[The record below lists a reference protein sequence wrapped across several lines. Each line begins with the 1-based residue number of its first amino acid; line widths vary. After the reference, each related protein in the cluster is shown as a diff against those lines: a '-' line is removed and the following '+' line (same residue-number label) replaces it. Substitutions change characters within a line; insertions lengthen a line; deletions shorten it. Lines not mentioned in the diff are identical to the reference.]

1 MGRKIFPALRPPR
14 APPTLGNTSLW
25 PPSPV
30 RCCSLRTH
38 YAGGEISGHVTVS
51 QVSPVAGGDLT
62 SLCLPCSFILRCELG
77 DTNCRVECLT
87 SDSGFRCL
95 RACLALKLLI
105 LVYVLFLS
113 NVRVGRRLANLHW
126 VWVGWFCSGL
136 LPGQGLTPACSSV
149 LMVELME
156 SKLYWACVFF
166 SLC

>member
-1 MGRKIFPALRPPR
+1 MPLLPSGTPHCGSPPPCDA
-14 APPTLGNTSLW
+14 APSVHTMLEVRFQGTSQV
-25 PPSPV
+25 SP
-30 RCCSLRTH
+30 
-38 YAGGEISGHVTVS
+38 
-51 QVSPVAGGDLT
+51 VSPVAGGDLT

-77 DTNCRVECLT
+77 ETNCRVECLT

-113 NVRVGRRLANLHW
+113 NVRVGRRSANLHW